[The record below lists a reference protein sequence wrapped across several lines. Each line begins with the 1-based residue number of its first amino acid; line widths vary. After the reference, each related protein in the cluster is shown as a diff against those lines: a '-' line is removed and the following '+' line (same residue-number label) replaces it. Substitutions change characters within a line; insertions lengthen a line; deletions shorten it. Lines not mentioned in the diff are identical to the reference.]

1 MQGRYRNPND
11 GFGSGYR
18 NQNRANRG
26 GGGGGGGGGRGGA
39 GGGGGGFSIKPHL
52 PPPPPRKE
60 EILMEAGR
68 LAAEYLV
75 FKGLLPPNS
84 IPQKWPNSK
93 YQEPATDGRTSAL
106 DRLSLN
112 PDASRGRKRYGDDYD
127 RNQFR
132 GRKRTGSYGREYG
145 SSSDWGRD
153 GGRWNGRNRGYPNGV
168 EGEDDYAPAAYQRDR
183 RSWYDNLPS
192 RSELTGESG
201 SNHDVA
207 EDTGSKASS
216 STTRKDPPTESDADL
231 SKVGDGVGMASLE
244 TGDEVKSDASG
255 DLKKRDVSEEDSGV
269 QQTCAVEGD
278 GKCDSD
284 LLKMCV
290 FSKVPTRPRSSVSQK
305 SPKSDR
311 EVATEASNTVEV
323 TSDVLEVAA
332 EENPKDGSS
341 SDSLANQTDVSK
353 PHDISSIFP
362 LQHLEESVIPG
373 QETIQIPVATEE
385 ETIQREG
392 VKRQREPS
400 PEDEYSSQD
409 NLGAKQSSP
418 EEERLP
424 MDDLRVEQLSLEGE
438 KLSMDEE
445 MVAPVAV
452 DQEKPVENTCFA
464 EVQPELDVKLEEE
477 KEMLPTSFKICD
489 LNLMGTPE
497 ITEIP
502 DDPVID
508 HLHPPAPSVETGK
521 ELSMDFGLSIHTRN
535 NGTEGYSQ
543 LPDDDRVVQV
553 IDLDD
558 DSPEEA
564 NACDPSKPKDEP
576 MIYPNLDNFLGHEEN
591 ADLPGIQ
598 DGYSLALSEL
608 LGTDISRCPSV
619 PSDLSN
625 LQGGMGLHDA
635 EGVPNDDDSIY
646 VSLGEIPIGF
656 MEVWDQPPQD
666 YGKFF

>member
-1 MQGRYRNPND
+1 
-11 GFGSGYR
+11 
-18 NQNRANRG
+18 
-26 GGGGGGGGGRGGA
+26 
-39 GGGGGGFSIKPHL
+39 
-52 PPPPPRKE
+52 
-60 EILMEAGR
+60 MEAGR

-84 IPQKWPNSK
+84 LPPTPKWSNSK
-93 YQEPATDGRTSAL
+93 YQEPAGDGRTSAL

-112 PDASRGRKRYGDDYD
+112 PDAGRGRRKYGDDYN

-132 GRKRTGSYGREYG
+132 GRNRKGSYGREYG
-145 SSSDWGRD
+145 SGSDWGRD
-153 GGRWNGRNRGYPNGV
+153 SGRWNGRSRGYSDGI
-168 EGEDDYAPAAYQRDR
+168 EGEDDYAPAPYQRDR
-183 RSWYDNLPS
+183 RSGFDNLPS

-216 STTRKDPPTESDADL
+216 SSNRKEPPTESDADL
-231 SKVGDGVGMASLE
+231 SKVGDGGRMASLE

-255 DLKKRDVSEEDSGV
+255 DSKKRDVFEEDSGV
-269 QQTCAVEGD
+269 QQVCAVEGD

-284 LLKMCV
+284 LLKMCG
-290 FSKVPTRPRSSVSQK
+290 FSKVPTRPRSSASQK
-305 SPKSDR
+305 SPKSDQ
-311 EVATEASNTVEV
+311 EVATEANNNTLEV
-323 TSDVLEVAA
+323 ASDAQDVAA
-332 EENPKDGSS
+332 EEDPKDASS
-341 SDSLANQTDVSK
+341 SDSLANQIDTSK
-353 PHDISSIFP
+353 SQENDTLSVLPTKP
-362 LQHLEESVIPG
+362 MEESVISD
-373 QETIQIPVATEE
+373 QETIQIPVVTEE
-385 ETIQREG
+385 ETIQKEG

-400 PEDEYSSQD
+400 PEDEYSRLH
-409 NLGAKQSSP
+409 NLRAKQSSP
-418 EEERLP
+418 EEERVQMDKEMEDLGEKQLSPEGEMLP
-424 MDDLRVEQLSLEGE
+424 MD
-438 KLSMDEE
+438 EE
-445 MVAPVAV
+445 IVAPVAV
-452 DQEKPVENTCFA
+452 DQEKPVESTSFA

-502 DDPVID
+502 DDPVVD
-508 HLHPPAPSVETGK
+508 HLHPPAPTLDTGK
-521 ELSMDFGLSIHTRN
+521 LSMDFGLSIHSRN
-535 NGTEGYSQ
+535 NGTEDFSQ
-543 LPDDDRVVQV
+543 LPDDEKVVQV

-564 NACDPSKPKDEP
+564 NACDPTKPKDEP
-576 MIYPNLDNFLGHEEN
+576 MIYPNLDNFLSHAEN

-598 DGYSLALSEL
+598 DGYSLALSEF

-625 LQGGMGLHDA
+625 LQAGMGLHDA